1 MSRTA
6 RRKSE
11 SGIYHVV
18 LRGINRQTIFADD
31 EDHEKF
37 IQILSECKKISGYSL
52 YGYCLMGNHVHLLIK
67 EETED
72 LGKIMK
78 RIGVRY
84 VYWFNRKYGRS
95 GHLFQ
100 DRFKSEPVDDDGYF
114 MTVLRYIHQNPLKSG
129 LTKSLEG
136 YQWSSYNEYL
146 GKPGITDIEFALSMV
161 SREEFKTYMNE
172 ENHDTSMEIEDK
184 KRLTDAEL
192 AERIIMNYKMKP
204 LMLRN
209 EPREEIN
216 RILRELLQQGD
227 VSTRQLSRVTGI
239 SVNIIWSL

>member
-1 MSRTA
+1 LSRTA

-114 MTVLRYIHQNPLKSG
+114 MTVLEYITSKPAEIR
-129 LTKSLEG
+129 LE
-136 YQWSSYNEYL
+136 
-146 GKPGITDIEFALSMV
+146 
-161 SREEFKTYMNE
+161 
-172 ENHDTSMEIEDK
+172 
-184 KRLTDAEL
+184 
-192 AERIIMNYKMKP
+192 
-204 LMLRN
+204 
-209 EPREEIN
+209 
-216 RILRELLQQGD
+216 
-227 VSTRQLSRVTGI
+227 
-239 SVNIIWSL
+239 